1 MSKIPTTLSSIL
13 LSIFIGLSATLAN
26 TTAKAETDTQEQ
38 GKIIPLPPEVAKNL
52 ALLGEGVVGKAVPAP
67 DFKDADKMLNIGPGT
82 WKYKIVAG
90 GKDGALQRT
99 ETYEEIEP
107 YKGNRAWKRALGEQY
122 IEYFHLDADGNF
134 VKHSE
139 DDPPLGYTTDFTPG
153 IIIPIGLKPG
163 ETQSHKSTLRAF
175 KTGERDKKGG
185 YSGKATMDVTYVGAY
200 EVTTPAGTWPAM
212 LVETAF
218 TIKIGPADV
227 SDTTYVF
234 VAPGIGR
241 VAEVE
246 VTSISAILVYHAHT
260 KIAKVLSEYPKH

>member
-1 MSKIPTTLSSIL
+1 MTRIPTTLSSIL
-13 LSIFIGLSATLAN
+13 LSILISLSATVAN
-26 TTAKAETDTQEQ
+26 TTAKAE
-38 GKIIPLPPEVAKNL
+38 GRIIPLPPEIAKNL
-52 ALLGEGVVGKAVPAP
+52 ELLGEGVVGKAVPAP
-67 DFKDADKMLNIGPGT
+67 DFKDADKMLNIGPGE

-107 YKGNRAWKRALGEQY
+107 YKGNRSWKRTLGEQY

-139 DDPPLGYTTDFTPG
+139 DAPKLGYTTDFTPG
-153 IIIPIGLKPG
+153 ITVPIDLKPG
-163 ETQSHKSTLRAF
+163 ETQTHKSTLHAF
-175 KTGERDKKGG
+175 KTGKRDSKGF
-185 YSGKATMDVTYVGAY
+185 SGKATVEITYVGAY
-200 EVTTPAGTWPAM
+200 EVTTPAGTWPAV
-212 LVETAF
+212 LIESAF
-218 TIKIGPADV
+218 TIKIGPAEV
-227 SDTTYVF
+227 SDKTYIF

-246 VTSISAILVYHAHT
+246 VTNISAILIYHAHT

>member
-1 MSKIPTTLSSIL
+1 M
-13 LSIFIGLSATLAN
+13 LAN

-38 GKIIPLPPEVAKNL
+38 GKIIPLPLEVAKNL
-52 ALLGEGVVGKAVPAP
+52 ELLGEGVVGKAVPAP
-67 DFKDADKMLNIGPGT
+67 DFHDADKMLNIGPGV

-99 ETYEEIEP
+99 ETYSEIEP
-107 YKGNRAWKRALGEQY
+107 YKGNRSWKRTLGEQY
-122 IEYFHLDADGNF
+122 IEYIHLDADGNF

-139 DDPPLGYTTDFTPG
+139 DAPGLGYTTDFTPG
-153 IIIPIGLKPG
+153 ITVPIDLKPG
-163 ETQSHKSTLRAF
+163 ETQTHKSTLRAF
-175 KTGERDKKGG
+175 KTGERDEEGG
-185 YSGKATMDVTYVGAY
+185 YSGKATMEITYVGAY

-227 SDTTYVF
+227 SDKTYVF

-246 VTSISAILVYHAHT
+246 VTNISAILVYHAHS